1 LNIIYKIQVNSY
13 FINSN
18 TTLMHIKEKI
28 FAGKGYI
35 KADTIL
41 EHCSI
46 LNVNTNEIV
55 GGDIA
60 IQSGYIVGIGDVFE
74 LKDSF
79 TTLIDVNGRFVSP
92 GLLDGHV
99 HFESSM
105 VTLSQFAKKAMEHG
119 TTGIVIDPHEIANVL
134 GKRGIELILE
144 EAKHLPLNIFVTVS
158 SCVPATPF
166 ETAGAS
172 IDVADVRL
180 LMDNDMVV
188 GLGEVMDFPAV
199 LNGNAQKIAMIQAAH
214 DRGLVV
220 DGHAPGL
227 TGPDLWGYMA
237 AGISSDHESITYGE
251 ALEKLRL
258 GMKLML
264 REGSAAKSLD
274 NFLPRLLEEGISL
287 ENVLFVTDDK
297 HPEDLLAGHMDTIV
311 RKAIALG
318 LSPLD
323 AVSMCTINTARHYRI
338 DHLVGSVSI
347 GRRAD
352 LVIIDDLESFRIH
365 SVIAGGA
372 PIEVQAPSFD
382 YPDFVFDTI
391 RFREI
396 IPEDL
401 QIIGAPDSKISVN
414 VIKVFPDQI
423 FTEKDNAELITG
435 KTGVLL
441 PDVKKDI
448 LSTAVIER
456 HGKNGN
462 IGLGFV
468 RGFGLR
474 SGAFAQSIG
483 HDSHNVIVTGTDHAD
498 MALAANTVREMKG
511 GIVLVQDE
519 QVLDSLVL
527 PFAGLLSVRPVEEVA
542 RKLERL
548 HSVIWD
554 MGCTLPSP
562 FITHSFIALPVIP
575 ELRLTDMGLF
585 DAKRFDIIGVIDD

>member
-1 LNIIYKIQVNSY
+1 MNIIYKIQVNSY

-18 TTLMHIKEKI
+18 TTPMHITEKI
-28 FAGKGYI
+28 FAGKGDI

-46 LNVNTNEIV
+46 LNVNTNEILS
-55 GGDIA
+55 GDIA
-60 IQSGYIVGIGDVFE
+60 IQSGYIVGIGDVSE
-74 LKDSF
+74 LKESF

-105 VTLSQFAKKAMEHG
+105 VTLSQFVRKALEHG

-134 GKRGIELILE
+134 GRQGIELVLE
-144 EAKHLPLNIFVTVS
+144 EAKTLPLNIFATVS

-172 IDVADVRL
+172 IDAADVRS

-199 LNGNAQKIAMIQAAH
+199 LNGDAKKLAMIQAAH

-227 TGPDLWGYMA
+227 TGPDLWGYLA
-237 AGISSDHESITYGE
+237 AGISSDHESLSYEEG
-251 ALEKLRL
+251 LEKLRMGL
-258 GMKLML
+258 KLML
-264 REGSAAKSLD
+264 REGSAAKSID
-274 NFLPRLLEEGISL
+274 NFLPRLLEDGVSL
-287 ENVLFVTDDK
+287 ENVFFVTDDK
-297 HPEDLLAGHMDTIV
+297 HPEDLLAGYMDTIV
-311 RKAIALG
+311 RKAIQLG

-352 LVIIDDLESFRIH
+352 LIILDDLESFRIH
-365 SVIAGGA
+365 SVIAGGGL
-372 PIEVQAPSFD
+372 IEGKASAFD

-391 RFREI
+391 RYMEI
-396 IPEDL
+396 KPQDL
-401 QIIGAPDSKISVN
+401 QIIGTPKSKVSVN

-423 FTEKDNAELITG
+423 FTEKDAADITIEG
-435 KTGVLL
+435 SGILL
-441 PDVKKDI
+441 PDADI
-448 LSTAVIER
+448 DLLSTAVIER
-456 HGKNGN
+456 HGTNGN
-462 IGLGFV
+462 IGPGFV
-468 RGFGLR
+468 RGFGLK

-483 HDSHNVIVTGTDHAD
+483 HDSHNVIVTGTNHAD
-498 MALAANTVREMKG
+498 MALAANTIREMRG
-511 GIVLVQDE
+511 GIVLVQDG
-519 QVLDSLVL
+519 QVLDSLAL
-527 PFAGLLSVRPVEEVA
+527 PFAGLLSVQPVEEVA
-542 RKLERL
+542 LKLEGL
-548 HSVIWD
+548 HETIRD
-554 MGCTLPSP
+554 MGCMLPAP
-562 FITHSFIALPVIP
+562 FITHSFIALPVVP

-585 DAKRFDIIGVIDD
+585 DVGRFEVVNVFDV